1 MSGSM
6 TLRDLIRKVQAEKEL
21 GLTWKDIQRIVE
33 IADDILLDPQR
44 PRRLSTTKEAYYTEV
59 LRRYKE
65 VQK

>member
-1 MSGSM
+1 MM
-6 TLRDLIRKVQAEKEL
+6 LDDLIRKAQAKRDL

-65 VQK
+65 EKK